1 MKKTILLIALLVYSL
16 SFSQINTKNIQTW
29 SEANNTII
37 TNTNNSQLGGDEIV
51 VWENDF
57 SGDVEVDMTI
67 ENVGGYGDWI
77 WSTESTQGQ
86 WGGNAGLIVLSYVT
100 VSKGSTFIVPVIV
113 AALHEFK
120 FIKDVT
126 V

>member
-37 TNTNNSQLGGDEIV
+37 TNTNNLQLGGDEIV

-77 WSTESTQGQ
+77 WST
-86 WGGNAGLIVLSYVT
+86 
-100 VSKGSTFIVPVIV
+100 
-113 AALHEFK
+113 
-120 FIKDVT
+120 
-126 V
+126 